1 MPFFHLLVVW
11 VGIVNCHFTFVSAR
25 ERIVGWYH
33 TGPKLNSNDIK
44 INELVKRYCAN
55 SVSIK

>member
-1 MPFFHLLVVW
+1 MCKPNIGKISVKIL
-11 VGIVNCHFTFVSAR
+11 FVSAK

-33 TGPKLNSNDIK
+33 TGPKLNSNDIE

-55 SVSIK
+55 SVSCMD